1 MTSSNGNIFRVASPL
16 CDEFSG
22 PGEFPTQ
29 RPVTRSFDV
38 FFDLR
43 LNKRLSNQ
51 PYGWWFETPS
61 CSLWRQCND
70 FVSKGSINNDPAL
83 FQIMAWCCSATSH
96 YLIEWWPSSLTH
108 ISVAGNKPIIVYGEC
123 CYAMQRHRFT
133 MNYQKAHCS
142 TQHQPPPYASTGTQ
156 RGYADFRRHLPS
168 SGYTVTSIFSWS
180 KLFMCC
186 LLYTRDWID
195 LNKDFHYSD
204 AIWAPACSTSTYK
217 NIKTLHYWSVQRL
230 GGTAVHQWIPSQRV
244 SNTEKV
250 SMMWRMMS
258 CLF

>member
-1 MTSSNGNIFRVASPL
+1 MILGSLSLRTVAGSAVPRG
-16 CDEFSG
+16 SG
-22 PGEFPTQ
+22 GG
-29 RPVTRSFDV
+29 
-38 FFDLR
+38 
-43 LNKRLSNQ
+43 
-51 PYGWWFETPS
+51 YS
-61 CSLWRQCND
+61 CSWVPL
-70 FVSKGSINNDPAL
+70 AL
-83 FQIMAWCCSATSH
+83 
-96 YLIEWWPSSLTH
+96 L
-108 ISVAGNKPIIVYGEC
+108 
-123 CYAMQRHRFT
+123 HRFT

-142 TQHQPPPYASTGTQ
+142 TQHQPPPYASTSTQ

-186 LLYTRDWID
+186 LLYTRDWIY